1 MKRITFNID
10 DELFEKL
17 GGDKTKANKQALKLL
32 LQAMEA
38 KPVKDVKLVQDVKPV
53 NDVNKEHWLI
63 NTIKGYLKDEDHVY
77 LEVLS
82 NCHRRRSRRIK
93 MDDL

>member
-38 KPVKDVKLVQDVKPV
+38 KPVKEVS
-53 NDVNKEHWLI
+53 KEHWI
-63 NTIKGYLKDEDHVY
+63 IETIKGYLKDEDHVY

-82 NCHRRRSRRIK
+82 NRHGRRSRRIK

>member
-10 DELFEKL
+10 DELFENL

-38 KPVKDVKLVQDVKPV
+38 KPVKNV
-53 NDVNKEHWLI
+53 NTDHWLI

-82 NCHRRRSRRIK
+82 NRHGRRSRRLN